1 MHARIS
7 SFFILM
13 QNETFPISER
23 NEKEL
28 KYKRK
33 WGDRSDGRLLRS
45 LPPISK
51 VSPYIMK
58 NRTGSQNMVHYNLS
72 IDKIEE
78 YIRKKRQAGLK
89 NFSVLH
95 VLVAAY
101 IRTVS
106 KRPGINR
113 FIAGQ
118 KIYARHDIEVNMSI
132 KLEMTLDA
140 EDTMIKLRFAPDAT
154 ADDVYAAF
162 TAEIEKN
169 RKNAEGES
177 SFDKTARILQYIPG
191 LLLKFAISVLK
202 FLDYF
207 GLLPKALLG
216 VSPFHGSLVIT
227 SMGSLGIP
235 PIYHH
240 LYDFGNVPVFVA
252 YGAKKQNVALAKD
265 TGDVC
270 MKKFLDFTV
279 STDERIC
286 DGYYFASALKVLR
299 NILEH
304 PDVLDAP
311 PEAITED
318 IR

>member
-1 MHARIS
+1 M
-7 SFFILM
+7 
-13 QNETFPISER
+13 
-23 NEKEL
+23 

-33 WGDRSDGRLLRS
+33 WGDRKDGRLLRS

-58 NRTGSQNMVHYNLS
+58 NRTGAQNTVHYSLDISN
-72 IDKIEE
+72 IEK
-78 YIRKKRQAGLK
+78 YIHKKRQEGLK
-89 NFSVLH
+89 NFGVLH

-101 IRTVS
+101 VRTVS

-118 KIYARHDIEVNMSI
+118 KIFARHDIEVNMSI
-132 KLEMTLDA
+132 KMEMTLDA
-140 EDTMIKLRFAPDAT
+140 VDTMIKLRFAPDAT

-162 TAEIEKN
+162 TNEIEKN
-169 RKNAEGES
+169 RQESAGES

-191 LLLKFAISVLK
+191 LFLKFAVSVLRC
-202 FLDYF
+202 LDYF

-240 LYDFGNVPVFVA
+240 LYDFGNVPVFIA
-252 YGAKKQNVALAKD
+252 YGAKKQNVVLHRE

-279 STDERIC
+279 TTDERIC
-286 DGYYFASALKVLR
+286 DGYYFASALKTLR
-299 NILEH
+299 SILEH
-304 PDVLDAP
+304 PDMLDMS
-311 PEAITED
+311 PEEVTAD

>member
-1 MHARIS
+1 M
-7 SFFILM
+7 
-13 QNETFPISER
+13 
-23 NEKEL
+23 

-33 WGDRSDGRLLRS
+33 WGDRADGRLIRT

-58 NRTGSQNMVHYNLS
+58 NRTGAQNLVHYTLDVSN
-72 IDKIEE
+72 IEA
-78 YIRKKRQAGLK
+78 YVRKKRQEGLK
-89 NFSVLH
+89 NFGILH

-113 FIAGQ
+113 FISGQ
-118 KIYARHDIEVNMSI
+118 KIFARHGIDVIMSI
-132 KLEMTLDA
+132 KTSMTLEA
-140 EDTMIKLRFAPDAT
+140 GDTMIKLPFSPDAT
-154 ADDVYAAF
+154 ADDVYHTF
-162 TAEIEKN
+162 CAELEKT
-169 RKNAEGES
+169 RDALAEES

-191 LLLKFAISVLK
+191 LLLKFSISFLR

-207 GLLPKALLG
+207 GLLPKSLLY

-252 YGAKKQNVALAKD
+252 YGAKKQDVVLHKS
-265 TGDVC
+265 TGEVGLQ
-270 MKKFLDFTV
+270 KYLDFTV
-279 STDERIC
+279 TTDERIC
-286 DGYYFASALKVLR
+286 DGYYYASALKVLR
-299 NILEH
+299 SILEH
-304 PDVLDAP
+304 PSELDAP
-311 PEAITED
+311 PEKVLED
-318 IR
+318 IQ